1 MKNINPQSPS
11 PYKLKDSNLNYDTQQ
26 YQELMKNFENLIKVT
41 QDKLYSN
48 QKKIEET
55 CKCSIED
62 QYQALLIEND
72 NLKQLLQEL
81 QLKLEQDNSDV
92 RPLEQQQQFES
103 FMKEA
108 VLKSEQQNE
117 LIERLQQQTLEFQ
130 QQLLIEKGQ
139 HCQTQKQLSDIQE
152 EFHNYKKERTL
163 QQCYDFEVTEKITQ
177 GYSELVKENQKQK
190 QELKELQQEIDK
202 LRIALNQAYISLS
215 KQQQQQHK
223 LPLRITNQDELQTTG
238 TQTETIIYQ
247 QHEILKERINNQMYN
262 LEKFISQYLD
272 KKKMR
277 NKSANENKFYT
288 DLSCWVEQAKFELIS
303 LKQQITALVTEKE
316 HQKEQLIAVK
326 QDFEQAQNS
335 LTQETQ
341 VLKSEIKN
349 QNEKYQIL
357 LEDFNKAQIKYT
369 EIAEEKKLISN
380 VRIQLES
387 ELNQL
392 KSQYEQLQFESNSY
406 DTQFKIITQSYQSDK
421 KLYEDQLEKQQ
432 QKNLSLESE
441 LSQSLLQK
449 EQIINQ
455 LGLANNNIQQ
465 LQQQLKEAQEKANH
479 SSEHFEQ
486 TQEKITFIIKE
497 KEQLM
502 KSNLELE
509 QNQQILKENINKLKE
524 QQSKLEKE
532 RQNNQNLVYEME
544 KEKEDLKIYCQKLQQ
559 DLTERNV
566 QLTSLKEQ
574 LSNMEYQ
581 LYLTP
586 SDDKSRIENTYMSSK
601 IEDLESILKEKD
613 QKIEDL
619 ERLYHLTNYE
629 LRILQDYS
637 STFERDLEFYKTK
650 VQKLEQELIE
660 QQNVLS
666 ISKASVNSNI
676 PTNKF
681 DEQARM
687 NSSPISSLKID
698 SQTTNGSP
706 QIQVK
711 ILSGEIQRLSQI
723 VKIQQKKL
731 LDLQY
736 FIEKMIT
743 SNEQNRLLAKQILLQ
758 ASQCGEI
765 NGYNLFEKVNLNT
778 QIGVNSC
785 ETFGINVQSIE
796 KHEF

>member
-72 NLKQLLQEL
+72 NLKQLLSEL
-81 QLKLEQDNSDV
+81 QMKLQQDNSNV

-190 QELKELQQEIDK
+190 QELKENQQEIDK
-202 LRIALNQAYISLS
+202 IRIALNQAYISLS
-215 KQQQQQHK
+215 KQQQQHK
-223 LPLRITNQDELQTTG
+223 LPLKITNQDELQTTG

-277 NKSANENKFYT
+277 NKSANENKFYN

-326 QDFEQAQNS
+326 QDFEYAQNS
-335 LTQETQ
+335 LIQETL

-349 QNEKYQIL
+349 QNDKYQIL
-357 LEDFNKAQIKYT
+357 LEDFNKAQMKYI
-369 EIAEEKKLISN
+369 EITEEKKLISN

-392 KSQYEQLQFESNSY
+392 KLQYEQLQFESNSY

-421 KLYEDQLEKQQ
+421 KLFEDQLEKQQ

-441 LSQSLLQK
+441 LSQTLLQK

-455 LGLANNNIQQ
+455 LNLANNNIQQ

-479 SSEHFEQ
+479 SSEYFEQ
-486 TQEKITFIIKE
+486 TQEKITQILKE
-497 KEQLM
+497 KEQLIT
-502 KSNLELE
+502 SNLEFE
-509 QNQQILKENINKLKE
+509 QNEQILKENINKLKE
-524 QQSKLEKE
+524 QQSKFEKE

-619 ERLYHLTNYE
+619 DRLYHLTNYE
-629 LRILQDYS
+629 LRILQDYQ
-637 STFERDLEFYKTK
+637 STVEKDLEFYKTK

-681 DEQARM
+681 DEQVKM
-687 NSSPISSLKID
+687 SSSPISSLKID

>member
-1 MKNINPQSPS
+1 MKNNIPQSPS

-62 QYQALLIEND
+62 QYQALLMENE
-72 NLKQLLQEL
+72 NLKQLLSEL
-81 QLKLEQDNSDV
+81 QMKLEHDNSNV
-92 RPLEQQQQFES
+92 KPIEQQQQFES

-117 LIERLQQQTLEFQ
+117 LIERLQQQTFEFQ

-152 EFHNYKKERTL
+152 DFHNYKKERTL

-190 QELKELQQEIDK
+190 QELKELQLEIDK

-215 KQQQQQHK
+215 KQQQQHK
-223 LPLRITNQDELQTTG
+223 ISQRIINQEEIQTTG
-238 TQTETIIYQ
+238 TQTEAIIYQ

-288 DLSCWVEQAKFELIS
+288 DLSCWVEQAKYELIS

-326 QDFEQAQNS
+326 QDFEQVQNS
-335 LTQETQ
+335 LIQETQ
-341 VLKSEIKN
+341 VLKSEIKS
-349 QNEKYQIL
+349 QNDKYQIL
-357 LEDFNKAQIKYT
+357 LEDFNRAQNKYI
-369 EIAEEKKLISN
+369 EIAEEKKLTHNIRN
-380 VRIQLES
+380 QLER
-387 ELNQL
+387 ELNEL
-392 KSQYEQLQFESNSY
+392 KLKHEQLILESNSY

-421 KLYEDQLEKQQ
+421 KLYEDQLDKLQ

-441 LSQSLLQK
+441 LNQSLIQH
-449 EQIINQ
+449 EQIIKQ
-455 LGLANNNIQQ
+455 LQVANINIQQ
-465 LQQQLKEAQEKANH
+465 LQQQLQESQEIANH
-479 SSEHFEQ
+479 QSEQFQ
-486 TQEKITFIIKE
+486 STQDKITQIIKE
-497 KEQLM
+497 KEQLLITNM
-502 KSNLELE
+502 ELE
-509 QNQQILKENINKLKE
+509 QNQQLLKENINKLKE
-524 QQSKLEKE
+524 FQSKSDKEK
-532 RQNNQNLVYEME
+532 QSNQNLIYEME

-559 DLTERNV
+559 DLTDRNV

-574 LSNMEYQ
+574 VSNMEYQ

-629 LRILQDYS
+629 LRILQDYQ
-637 STFERDLEFYKTK
+637 STFEKDLDFYKTK
-650 VQKLEQELIE
+650 VSKLEQELIE
-660 QQNVLS
+660 QHNVLS
-666 ISKASVNSNI
+666 ISKTSVNSNI
-676 PTNKF
+676 PINKF
-681 DEQARM
+681 DEQIKIM
-687 NSSPISSLKID
+687 SSPISSLKID
-698 SQTTNGSP
+698 SQSNNGSP

-778 QIGVNSC
+778 QISVNSC